1 MHSRTH
7 YYSYSRLHIDFM
19 SSSVL
24 QQKHFAPLHSF
35 NREMHIHQHHCGR
48 PGEIRPDRP
57 RGRPKSGRP
66 PCRSGSGRRT
76 PDGSSPEPAL
86 PVGTAPLHHRLLMSR
101 HGDAVSVPTCH
112 TPSATAS
119 TLRSVAAP
127 GSSLGGFRGTL
138 RNARPS
144 ILPDLPRVLHG
155 CHLWRCH
162 SCPDT
167 G

>member
-1 MHSRTH
+1 MCTH
-7 YYSYSRLHIDFM
+7 ALTTIAIHVCTLILCLPLSCNKNILLRCTALIERCISINTTVADQEKYAQT
-19 SSSVL
+19 VL
-24 QQKHFAPLHSF
+24 EDGQRAAAPPAEAALEDALLTAQALNQHFLLE
-35 NREMHIHQHHCGR
+35 R
-48 PGEIRPDRP
+48 
-57 RGRPKSGRP
+57 
-66 PCRSGSGRRT
+66 
-76 PDGSSPEPAL
+76 
-86 PVGTAPLHHRLLMSR
+86 HRYIIVCS
-101 HGDAVSVPTCH
+101 VSVPTCH